1 MTKDNHRQQFPA
13 LANKAYFNY
22 GGQGPLPEPALDA
35 IYQAYKRVQL
45 GGPFSAQVG
54 AWVVQEAMLTRRA
67 IASELTVPPET
78 IALTEDVTVG
88 CNIALW
94 GIDWKAGDHLLLSD
108 CEHPGIVA
116 SVMELQRRFKIE
128 VSICPLAATLNEGDP
143 VAVIAD
149 SLQPNTRLLVIS
161 HILWNTGQVLP
172 LAEIVKVCHESP
184 LTPPSQGGGQED
196 FPLIQSEGETDI
208 KPPLT
213 PPCQGGGQ
221 EEFSLIQSEG
231 ETDIKPPLTP
241 PCQGGGQEEFS
252 LVQGEEAED
261 LSLIQGGGREELPA
275 KNHKVRVLVDAA
287 QSVGVLPLN
296 LIESGVDFYAF
307 TGHKWWC
314 GPEGL
319 GGLYVSAEALADL
332 HPVFIGWRGIV
343 TDANAKVLGWKSGSQ
358 RYEIATSAYPLYAG
372 LRSAIALQ
380 HEWGTIEERYAEI
393 CRLSK
398 YLWQRLSEL
407 PDVECLRTSA
417 PEAGL
422 VSFRLTNG
430 MPHKKLVD
438 LLEKQGIM
446 VRTILN
452 PDCVRACVH
461 YFTTEAE
468 IDKLVGA
475 IAIA

>member
-45 GGPFSAQVG
+45 GGPFSAEVG

-108 CEHPGIVA
+108 CEHHGIVA
-116 SVMELQRRFKIE
+116 SVMELQRRFNIE
-128 VSICPLAATLNEGDP
+128 VSVCPLAATLNEGDP

-149 SLQPNTRLLVIS
+149 SLRPNTRLLVIS

-172 LAEIVKVCHESP
+172 LTEIVKVCHE
-184 LTPPSQGGGQED
+184 
-196 FPLIQSEGETDI
+196 
-208 KPPLT
+208 PPLT
-213 PPCQGGGQ
+213 
-221 EEFSLIQSEG
+221 L
-231 ETDIKPPLTP
+231 

-252 LVQGEEAED
+252 LVQGYGQED
-261 LSLIQGGGREELPA
+261 LSLIQGGRQEELPA
-275 KNHKVRVLVDAA
+275 KKHKVRVLVDAA
-287 QSVGVLPLN
+287 QSVGVLPLD

-307 TGHKWWC
+307 TGHKWWG

-343 TDANAKVLGWKSGSQ
+343 TDANAKVLGWKPGSQ

-475 IAIA
+475 IAIAKFSFE

>member
-67 IASELTVPPET
+67 IASELTVPPDT

-108 CEHPGIVA
+108 CEHHGIVA
-116 SVMELQRRFKIE
+116 SVMELQRRFNIE
-128 VSICPLAATLNEGDP
+128 VSVCPLAATLNEGDP

-149 SLQPNTRLLVIS
+149 SLRPNTRLLVIS

-172 LAEIVKVCHESP
+172 LAEIVKVCHE
-184 LTPPSQGGGQED
+184 
-196 FPLIQSEGETDI
+196 
-208 KPPLT
+208 
-213 PPCQGGGQ
+213 
-221 EEFSLIQSEG
+221 
-231 ETDIKPPLTP
+231 PPLTP

-252 LVQGEEAED
+252 LVQGDGSED
-261 LSLIQGGGREELPA
+261 LSLIQGGKQEELPA
-275 KNHKVRVLVDAA
+275 KNYKVRVLVDAA

-380 HEWGTIEERYAEI
+380 YEWGTIEERYAEI

-398 YLWQRLSEL
+398 YLWERLSEL
-407 PDVECLRTSA
+407 PNVECLRKLA

-430 MPHKKLVD
+430 MSHKKLVD

-475 IAIA
+475 IAIAKFSFE

>member
-1 MTKDNHRQQFPA
+1 MTKDKYRQQFPA

-22 GGQGPLPEPALDA
+22 GGQGPLPEPALEA
-35 IYQAYKRVQL
+35 IYAAYKRVQL
-45 GGPFSAQVG
+45 GGPFSGEIG
-54 AWVVQEAMLTRRA
+54 AWVAQEAMLTRRA
-67 IASELTVPPET
+67 IASELAVPPET

-94 GIDWKAGDHLLLSD
+94 GIDWHPGDHLLLSD

-116 SVMELQRRFKIE
+116 SVMELQRRFNIE
-128 VSICPLAATLNEGDP
+128 VSVCPLAATLNEGDP

-149 SLQPNTRLLVIS
+149 YLQPNTRLLVIS
-161 HILWNTGQVLP
+161 HILWNTGQVLS
-172 LAEIVKVCHESP
+172 LAEIVKVCHEFP
-184 LTPPSQGGGQED
+184 QTP
-196 FPLIQSEGETDI
+196 
-208 KPPLT
+208 
-213 PPCQGGGQ
+213 
-221 EEFSLIQSEG
+221 
-231 ETDIKPPLTP
+231 
-241 PCQGGGQEEFS
+241 
-252 LVQGEEAED
+252 D
-261 LSLIQGGGREELPA
+261 LPVN
-275 KNHKVRVLVDAA
+275 NHKIRVLIDAA

-319 GGLYVSAEALADL
+319 GGLYVSADALADL

-343 TDANAKVLGWKSGSQ
+343 TDANAKPIGLKPGAQ

-372 LRSAIALQ
+372 LREAIALQ

-398 YLWQRLSEL
+398 YLWERLSEISH
-407 PDVECLRTSA
+407 VECLRTSA

-422 VSFRLTNG
+422 VSFRVTNE

-475 IAIA
+475 IVIQSV

>member
-1 MTKDNHRQQFPA
+1 MTKDKHRQQFPA

-22 GGQGPLPEPALDA
+22 GGQGPLPEPALEA
-35 IYQAYKRVQL
+35 IYAAYKRVQI
-45 GGPFSAQVG
+45 GGPFSGEIG
-54 AWVVQEAMLTRRA
+54 AWVAQEAMLTRRA
-67 IASELTVPPET
+67 IANELAVPPET

-94 GIDWKAGDHLLLSD
+94 GIDWRSGDHLLLSD
-108 CEHPGIVA
+108 CEHPGIIA
-116 SVMELQRRFKIE
+116 SVMELQRRFNIE
-128 VSICPLAATLNEGDP
+128 VSVCPLAATLNEGDA

-149 SLQPNTRLLVIS
+149 YLQPNTRLLVIS

-172 LAEIVKVCHESP
+172 LTEIVKVCHE
-184 LTPPSQGGGQED
+184 
-196 FPLIQSEGETDI
+196 FPQT
-208 KPPLT
+208 T
-213 PPCQGGGQ
+213 
-221 EEFSLIQSEG
+221 
-231 ETDIKPPLTP
+231 
-241 PCQGGGQEEFS
+241 
-252 LVQGEEAED
+252 
-261 LSLIQGGGREELPA
+261 ELPA
-275 KNHKVRVLVDAA
+275 KNHKIRVLVDAA

-319 GGLYVSAEALADL
+319 GGLYVSAEALGDL

-343 TDANAKVLGWKSGSQ
+343 TDATAKPIGLKPGAQ

-398 YLWQRLSEL
+398 YFWERLSEISH
-407 PDVECLRTSA
+407 VECLRTSA

-422 VSFRLTNG
+422 VSFRVTNG

-475 IAIA
+475 IAIQSV

>member
-1 MTKDNHRQQFPA
+1 MTKDNHRQHFPA

-22 GGQGPLPEPALDA
+22 GGQGPLPESALDA

-45 GGPFSAQVG
+45 GGPFSAEVG
-54 AWVVQEAMLTRRA
+54 AWVAQEALLTRRA

-116 SVMELQRRFKIE
+116 SVMELQRRFNLE
-128 VSICPLAATLNEGDP
+128 VSVCPLAATLNEGDP

-149 SLQPNTRLLVIS
+149 SLRPNTRLLVIS

-172 LAEIVKVCHESP
+172 LAEIVKVCHE
-184 LTPPSQGGGQED
+184 
-196 FPLIQSEGETDI
+196 
-208 KPPLT
+208 PPLT
-213 PPCQGGGQ
+213 PPCQGDGQ
-221 EEFSLIQSEG
+221 EDLSLIQGDG
-231 ETDIKPPLTP
+231 E
-241 PCQGGGQEEFS
+241 
-252 LVQGEEAED
+252 ED
-261 LSLIQGGGREELPA
+261 LSLIQGGGQEELPA
-275 KNHKVRVLVDAA
+275 KKHKVRVLVDAA

-307 TGHKWWC
+307 TGHKWWG

-319 GGLYVSAEALADL
+319 GGLYVSTEALADL

-407 PDVECLRTSA
+407 PDVECLRKSA

-430 MPHKKLVD
+430 MPHKKFVD

-475 IAIA
+475 IANQLV

>member
-1 MTKDNHRQQFPA
+1 MTKDNHRQKFPA

-22 GGQGPLPEPALDA
+22 GGQGPLPEPALEA
-35 IYQAYKRVQL
+35 IYEAYKRVQL
-45 GGPFSAQVG
+45 GGPFSGEVG

-67 IASELTVPPET
+67 IASELAVPAET

-94 GIDWKAGDHLLLSD
+94 GIDWQAGDRLLLSD

-116 SVMELQRRFKIE
+116 SVMELQRRFNIE
-128 VSICPLAATLNEGDP
+128 VEVCPLAATLNQGDP
-143 VAVIAD
+143 VQVIAD

-172 LAEIVKVCHESP
+172 LTEIVNVCH
-184 LTPPSQGGGQED
+184 QVGV
-196 FPLIQSEGETDI
+196 
-208 KPPLT
+208 K
-213 PPCQGGGQ
+213 
-221 EEFSLIQSEG
+221 
-231 ETDIKPPLTP
+231 
-241 PCQGGGQEEFS
+241 
-252 LVQGEEAED
+252 
-261 LSLIQGGGREELPA
+261 
-275 KNHKVRVLVDAA
+275 VLVDAA

-296 LIESGVDFYAF
+296 LIESEVDFYAF

-319 GGLYVSAEALADL
+319 GGLYVSASALADL

-343 TDANAKVLGWKSGSQ
+343 TDSSAKVLGPKPGAQ
-358 RYEIATSAYPLYAG
+358 RYEIATSAYPLYSG

-380 HEWGTIEERYAEI
+380 HQWGTILERYAEI

-398 YLWQRLSEL
+398 YLWERLSEIS
-407 PDVECLRTSA
+407 DVECLRKSP

-422 VSFRLTNG
+422 VSFRLIGG
-430 MPHKKLVD
+430 MPHKELVG

-461 YFTTEAE
+461 YLTTEAE
-468 IDKLVGA
+468 INKLVEE
-475 IAIA
+475 IFSQIQKR

>member
-1 MTKDNHRQQFPA
+1 MTKDKHRQQFPA

-22 GGQGPLPEPALDA
+22 GGQGPLPETALEA
-35 IYQAYKRVQL
+35 IYEAYKRVQL
-45 GGPFSAQVG
+45 GGPFSGEIG
-54 AWVVQEAMLTRRA
+54 AWVAQEAMLTRRA
-67 IASELTVPPET
+67 IANELAVPPET

-94 GIDWKAGDHLLLSD
+94 GIDWHPGDHLLLSD

-116 SVMELQRRFKIE
+116 SVMELQRRFNLE
-128 VSICPLAATLNEGDP
+128 VSVCPLAATLNQGDA

-149 SLQPNTRLLVIS
+149 YLQPNTRLLVIS

-172 LAEIVKVCHESP
+172 LTEIVKVCHEGYEPP
-184 LTPPSQGGGQED
+184 LTPPWQGGGQED
-196 FPLIQSEGETDI
+196 LP
-208 KPPLT
+208 
-213 PPCQGGGQ
+213 
-221 EEFSLIQSEG
+221 
-231 ETDIKPPLTP
+231 
-241 PCQGGGQEEFS
+241 
-252 LVQGEEAED
+252 VQ
-261 LSLIQGGGREELPA
+261 
-275 KNHKVRVLVDAA
+275 NHKVRVLVDAA

-332 HPVFIGWRGIV
+332 QPVFIGWRGIV
-343 TDANAKVLGWKSGSQ
+343 TDANAKPIGFKPGAQ

-380 HEWGTIEERYAEI
+380 HEWGPIEERYAEI

-398 YLWQRLSEL
+398 YLWERLSEISH
-407 PDVECLRTSA
+407 VECLRTSA

-475 IAIA
+475 IAIQSENAIDNRID

>member
-22 GGQGPLPEPALDA
+22 GGQGPLPESALEA
-35 IYQAYKRVQL
+35 IYEAYKRVQL
-45 GGPFSAQVG
+45 GGPFSGEVG

-67 IASELTVPPET
+67 IASELAVPAET

-94 GIDWKAGDHLLLSD
+94 GIDWKAGDRLLLSD

-128 VSICPLAATLNEGDP
+128 VDVCPLAATLNEGSP
-143 VAVIAD
+143 VQVIAD
-149 SLQPNTRLLVIS
+149 SLRPNTRLLVIS

-172 LAEIVKVCHESP
+172 LNEIVKVCHE
-184 LTPPSQGGGQED
+184 
-196 FPLIQSEGETDI
+196 
-208 KPPLT
+208 PPLT

-221 EEFSLIQSEG
+221 ESFN
-231 ETDIKPPLTP
+231 
-241 PCQGGGQEEFS
+241 
-252 LVQGEEAED
+252 
-261 LSLIQGGGREELPA
+261 A
-275 KNHKVRVLVDAA
+275 KSRKVRVLVDAA

-319 GGLYVSAEALADL
+319 GGLYVSAAALADL

-343 TDANAKVLGWKSGSQ
+343 TDSSAKVLGPKAGSQ

-380 HEWGTIEERYAEI
+380 HEWGTIAERYAEI

-398 YLWQRLSEL
+398 YLWERLSEL

-422 VSFRLTNG
+422 VSFRLMNG
-430 MPHKKLVD
+430 MPHNQLVN

-446 VRTILN
+446 VRTILS

-468 IDKLVGA
+468 IDRLVEA
-475 IAIA
+475 IAIL

>member
-45 GGPFSAQVG
+45 GGPFSAEVG

-108 CEHPGIVA
+108 CEHHGIVA
-116 SVMELQRRFKIE
+116 SVMELQRRFNIE
-128 VSICPLAATLNEGDP
+128 VSVCPLAATLNEGDP

-149 SLQPNTRLLVIS
+149 SLRPNTRLLVIS

-172 LAEIVKVCHESP
+172 LTEIVKVCHE
-184 LTPPSQGGGQED
+184 
-196 FPLIQSEGETDI
+196 
-208 KPPLT
+208 PPLT
-213 PPCQGGGQ
+213 
-221 EEFSLIQSEG
+221 FS
-231 ETDIKPPLTP
+231 
-241 PCQGGGQEEFS
+241 CRGGGQEEFS
-252 LVQGEEAED
+252 LVQEDGQED
-261 LSLIQGGGREELPA
+261 LSLIQKEGQEELPA
-275 KNHKVRVLVDAA
+275 KNYKVRVLVDAA

-332 HPVFIGWRGIV
+332 HPVFSGWRGIARDPN
-343 TDANAKVLGWKSGSQ
+343 TKILGWKSGSQ

-380 HEWGTIEERYAEI
+380 YEWGTIEERYAEI

-398 YLWQRLSEL
+398 YLWERLSEL

-422 VSFRLTNG
+422 VSFRLMNK
-430 MPHKKLVD
+430 MPHHELVA
-438 LLEKQGIM
+438 LWEKQGIM
-446 VRTILN
+446 VRTI
-452 PDCVRACVH
+452 PSIDCVRACVH

>member
-35 IYQAYKRVQL
+35 IYQGFKGVQL
-45 GGPFSAQVG
+45 GGPFSGQVL
-54 AWVVQEAMLTRRA
+54 AWMVQEAMLTRRA

-108 CEHPGIVA
+108 CEHHGIVA
-116 SVMELQRRFKIE
+116 SVMELQRRFNIE
-128 VSICPLAATLNEGDP
+128 VSVCPLAATLNEGDP

-149 SLQPNTRLLVIS
+149 SLRPNTRLLVIS

-172 LAEIVKVCHESP
+172 LAEIVKVCHEPP
-184 LTPPSQGGGQED
+184 LTPSCEGGGQED
-196 FPLIQSEGETDI
+196 L
-208 KPPLT
+208 
-213 PPCQGGGQ
+213 
-221 EEFSLIQSEG
+221 SLIQG
-231 ETDIKPPLTP
+231 D
-241 PCQGGGQEEFS
+241 GQ
-252 LVQGEEAED
+252 ED
-261 LSLIQGGGREELPA
+261 LSLIQGGGQEELPA
-275 KNHKVRVLVDAA
+275 KKHKVRVLVDAA
-287 QSVGVLPLN
+287 QSVGALPLN

-343 TDANAKVLGWKSGSQ
+343 TDANAKVLGWKSGAQ

-398 YLWQRLSEL
+398 YLWERLSEL
-407 PDVECLRTSA
+407 PDVECLRKSA

-422 VSFRLTNG
+422 VSFRLMNK
-430 MPHKKLVD
+430 MPHHQLVA
-438 LLEKQGIM
+438 LWEKQGIM
-446 VRTILN
+446 VRTIPDLN
-452 PDCVRACVH
+452 CVRACVH

-475 IAIA
+475 IAIAKFSFE

>member
-45 GGPFSAQVG
+45 GGPFSAEVG

-94 GIDWKAGDHLLLSD
+94 GIDWKAGDHLLISD

-116 SVMELQRRFKIE
+116 SVMELQRRFNIE

-149 SLQPNTRLLVIS
+149 SLRPNTRLLVIS

-172 LAEIVKVCHESP
+172 LAEIVKVCHQ
-184 LTPPSQGGGQED
+184 TGV
-196 FPLIQSEGETDI
+196 
-208 KPPLT
+208 K
-213 PPCQGGGQ
+213 
-221 EEFSLIQSEG
+221 
-231 ETDIKPPLTP
+231 
-241 PCQGGGQEEFS
+241 
-252 LVQGEEAED
+252 
-261 LSLIQGGGREELPA
+261 
-275 KNHKVRVLVDAA
+275 VLVDAA

-398 YLWQRLSEL
+398 YLWERLSEL
-407 PDVECLRTSA
+407 PDVECLRKSA

-430 MPHKKLVD
+430 RPHKKLVD

-461 YFTTEAE
+461 YFTNEAE
-468 IDKLVGA
+468 IDKLVEA
-475 IAIA
+475 IAIGKFPFE

>member
-22 GGQGPLPEPALDA
+22 GGQGPLPEPALEA
-35 IYQAYKRVQL
+35 IYEAYKRVQL
-45 GGPFSAQVG
+45 GGPFSGEVG

-67 IASELTVPPET
+67 IASELAVPAET

-94 GIDWKAGDHLLLSD
+94 GIDWQAGDRLLLSD

-116 SVMELQRRFKIE
+116 SVMELQRRFNIE
-128 VSICPLAATLNEGDP
+128 VAVCPLAATLNEGSP
-143 VAVIAD
+143 VAAIAD

-172 LAEIVKVCHESP
+172 LTEIVKVCHE
-184 LTPPSQGGGQED
+184 TGV
-196 FPLIQSEGETDI
+196 
-208 KPPLT
+208 K
-213 PPCQGGGQ
+213 
-221 EEFSLIQSEG
+221 
-231 ETDIKPPLTP
+231 
-241 PCQGGGQEEFS
+241 
-252 LVQGEEAED
+252 
-261 LSLIQGGGREELPA
+261 
-275 KNHKVRVLVDAA
+275 VLVDAA

-296 LIESGVDFYAF
+296 LIECGVDFYAF

-319 GGLYVSAEALADL
+319 GGLYVSAAALADL

-343 TDANAKVLGWKSGSQ
+343 TDSNANVLGWKPGSQ

-372 LRSAIALQ
+372 LRSAIGLQ

-393 CRLSK
+393 CRLSR
-398 YLWQRLSEL
+398 YLWERLSEL
-407 PDVECLRTSA
+407 PDVECLRKSA

-422 VSFRLTNG
+422 VSFRLMNG
-430 MPHKKLVD
+430 MPHKQLVD

-446 VRTILN
+446 ARTILD

-468 IDKLVGA
+468 IDRLVEGVFSQFS
-475 IAIA
+475 

>member
-22 GGQGPLPEPALDA
+22 GGQGPLPETALDA

-78 IALTEDVTVG
+78 IALTENVTVG

-94 GIDWKAGDHLLLSD
+94 GIDWKAGDHLLISD
-108 CEHPGIVA
+108 CEHPGVVA

-149 SLQPNTRLLVIS
+149 NLRPNTRLLVIS

-172 LAEIVKVCHESP
+172 LAEIVKVCHE
-184 LTPPSQGGGQED
+184 
-196 FPLIQSEGETDI
+196 
-208 KPPLT
+208 PPLT
-213 PPCQGGGQ
+213 PPW
-221 EEFSLIQSEG
+221 
-231 ETDIKPPLTP
+231 
-241 PCQGGGQEEFS
+241 QGGGQEEFS
-252 LVQGEEAED
+252 LVQEDGQED
-261 LSLIQGGGREELPA
+261 LSLIQGEGQEELPA
-275 KNHKVRVLVDAA
+275 KNYKVRVLVDAA

-332 HPVFIGWRGIV
+332 HPVFIGWRGIARDPN
-343 TDANAKVLGWKSGSQ
+343 TKILGWKSGSQ

-407 PDVECLRTSA
+407 PDVECLRKSA

-430 MPHKKLVD
+430 MPHKKFVD

>member
-1 MTKDNHRQQFPA
+1 MTKDKHRQQFPA

-22 GGQGPLPEPALDA
+22 GGQGPLPEPALEA
-35 IYQAYKRVQL
+35 IYGAYKRVQV
-45 GGPFSAQVG
+45 GGPFSGEIG

-67 IASELTVPPET
+67 IANELAVPPET

-94 GIDWKAGDHLLLSD
+94 GIDWHPGDHLLLSD

-116 SVMELQRRFKIE
+116 SVMELQRRFNIE
-128 VSICPLAATLNEGDP
+128 VSVCPLAATLNEGDA
-143 VAVIAD
+143 VAVIANY
-149 SLQPNTRLLVIS
+149 LQPNTRLLVIS

-172 LAEIVKVCHESP
+172 LTEIVKVCHQGYEPPLAPPWQGGEQVLNEPP
-184 LTPPSQGGGQED
+184 LTPPWQGGEQVLNEPPLTPPWQGGGQED
-196 FPLIQSEGETDI
+196 
-208 KPPLT
+208 
-213 PPCQGGGQ
+213 
-221 EEFSLIQSEG
+221 
-231 ETDIKPPLTP
+231 
-241 PCQGGGQEEFS
+241 
-252 LVQGEEAED
+252 
-261 LSLIQGGGREELPA
+261 LSVE
-275 KNHKVRVLVDAA
+275 NHKVRVLVDAA

-319 GGLYVSAEALADL
+319 GGLYVSADALADL

-343 TDANAKVLGWKSGSQ
+343 TDANAKPIGLKPGAQ

-380 HEWGTIEERYAEI
+380 DEWGTVEERYAEI

-398 YLWQRLSEL
+398 YLWEGLSEL
-407 PDVECLRTSA
+407 SHVECLRTSA

-438 LLEKQGIM
+438 LLDKQGIM

-468 IDKLVGA
+468 IDKLVGE
-475 IAIA
+475 IAIQLG

>member
-45 GGPFSAQVG
+45 GGPFSG
-54 AWVVQEAMLTRRA
+54 EMWAWVVQEAMLTRRA

-108 CEHPGIVA
+108 CEHHGIVA
-116 SVMELQRRFKIE
+116 SVMELQRRFNIE
-128 VSICPLAATLNEGDP
+128 VLVCPLAATLNEGDP

-149 SLQPNTRLLVIS
+149 SLRPNTRLLVIS

-172 LAEIVKVCHESP
+172 LTEIVKVCHQ
-184 LTPPSQGGGQED
+184 TGV
-196 FPLIQSEGETDI
+196 
-208 KPPLT
+208 K
-213 PPCQGGGQ
+213 
-221 EEFSLIQSEG
+221 
-231 ETDIKPPLTP
+231 
-241 PCQGGGQEEFS
+241 
-252 LVQGEEAED
+252 
-261 LSLIQGGGREELPA
+261 
-275 KNHKVRVLVDAA
+275 VLVDAA

-398 YLWQRLSEL
+398 YLWQGLSEL
-407 PDVECLRTSA
+407 PDVECLRKLA

-430 MPHKKLVD
+430 MPHNKLVN

-446 VRTILN
+446 VRTILS

-475 IAIA
+475 IAIAKFSCE

>member
-1 MTKDNHRQQFPA
+1 MNKDNHRQQFPA

-22 GGQGPLPEPALDA
+22 GGQGPLPEPALEA
-35 IYQAYKRVQL
+35 IYEAYKRVQL
-45 GGPFSAQVG
+45 GGPFSGEVG

-67 IASELTVPPET
+67 IANELAVPAET

-94 GIDWKAGDHLLLSD
+94 GIDWQAGDRLLLSD

-116 SVMELQRRFKIE
+116 SVMELQRRFNIE
-128 VSICPLAATLNEGDP
+128 VDVCPLAATLNQGNP
-143 VAVIAD
+143 VQVIAD

-172 LAEIVKVCHESP
+172 LAEIVKVCHE
-184 LTPPSQGGGQED
+184 GYE
-196 FPLIQSEGETDI
+196 
-208 KPPLT
+208 PPLT
-213 PPCQGGGQ
+213 PPWQGEGQ
-221 EEFSLIQSEG
+221 EE
-231 ETDIKPPLTP
+231 
-241 PCQGGGQEEFS
+241 
-252 LVQGEEAED
+252 
-261 LSLIQGGGREELPA
+261 LPV
-275 KNHKVRVLVDAA
+275 KNHQVRVLVDAA

-319 GGLYVSAEALADL
+319 GGLYVSAAALADL
-332 HPVFIGWRGIV
+332 RPVFIGWRGIV
-343 TDANAKVLGWKSGSQ
+343 TDSSAKVLGPKAGSQ
-358 RYEIATSAYPLYAG
+358 RYEIATSAYPLYSG

-380 HEWGTIEERYAEI
+380 HEWGTIHQRYAEI

-398 YLWQRLSEL
+398 YLWERLSEIS
-407 PDVECLRTSA
+407 DVQCLRKCP

-422 VSFRLTNG
+422 VSFRLING
-430 MPHKKLVD
+430 IPHKQLVD

-446 VRTILN
+446 VRTILS

-461 YFTTEAE
+461 YLTTEAE
-468 IDKLVGA
+468 INKLVEGVLTLSKRR
-475 IAIA
+475 

>member
-1 MTKDNHRQQFPA
+1 MTKDKYRQQFPA

-22 GGQGPLPEPALDA
+22 GGQGPLPEPALEA
-35 IYQAYKRVQL
+35 IYAAYKRVQL
-45 GGPFSAQVG
+45 GGPFSGEIG
-54 AWVVQEAMLTRRA
+54 AWVAQEAMLTRRA
-67 IASELTVPPET
+67 IASELAVPPET

-94 GIDWKAGDHLLLSD
+94 GIDWHPGDHLLLSD

-116 SVMELQRRFKIE
+116 SVMELQRRFNIE
-128 VSICPLAATLNEGDP
+128 VSVCPLAATLNEGDP

-149 SLQPNTRLLVIS
+149 YLQPNTRLLVIS
-161 HILWNTGQVLP
+161 HILWNTGQVLS
-172 LAEIVKVCHESP
+172 LAEIVKVCHEFP
-184 LTPPSQGGGQED
+184 QTP
-196 FPLIQSEGETDI
+196 
-208 KPPLT
+208 
-213 PPCQGGGQ
+213 
-221 EEFSLIQSEG
+221 
-231 ETDIKPPLTP
+231 
-241 PCQGGGQEEFS
+241 
-252 LVQGEEAED
+252 D
-261 LSLIQGGGREELPA
+261 LPVN
-275 KNHKVRVLVDAA
+275 NHKIRVLVDAA

-319 GGLYVSAEALADL
+319 GGLYVSADALVDL

-343 TDANAKVLGWKSGSQ
+343 TDANAKPIGLKPGAQ

-398 YLWQRLSEL
+398 YLWEHLSEL
-407 PDVECLRTSA
+407 SHVECLRTSA

-422 VSFRLTNG
+422 VSFRVTNG

-468 IDKLVGA
+468 IDKLVEA
-475 IAIA
+475 IATQVV

>member
-1 MTKDNHRQQFPA
+1 MTKDKYRQQFPA

-22 GGQGPLPEPALDA
+22 GGQGPLPEPALEE
-35 IYQAYKRVQL
+35 IYAAYKRVQL
-45 GGPFSAQVG
+45 GGPFSGEIG
-54 AWVVQEAMLTRRA
+54 AWVAQEAMLTRRA
-67 IASELTVPPET
+67 IANELAVPPET

-94 GIDWKAGDHLLLSD
+94 GIDWRSGDHLLLSD

-116 SVMELQRRFKIE
+116 SVMELQRRFNLE
-128 VSICPLAATLNEGDP
+128 LSVCPLAATLNEGDA

-149 SLQPNTRLLVIS
+149 YLQPNTRLLVIS

-172 LAEIVKVCHESP
+172 LAEIVKVCH
-184 LTPPSQGGGQED
+184 QGYE
-196 FPLIQSEGETDI
+196 
-208 KPPLT
+208 PPLT
-213 PPCQGGGQ
+213 SPWQGGGQ
-221 EEFSLIQSEG
+221 EERQ
-231 ETDIKPPLTP
+231 
-241 PCQGGGQEEFS
+241 
-252 LVQGEEAED
+252 ED
-261 LSLIQGGGREELPA
+261 LPVQ
-275 KNHKVRVLVDAA
+275 NHKVRVLVDAA

-319 GGLYVSAEALADL
+319 GGLYVSADALVDL

-343 TDANAKVLGWKSGSQ
+343 TDANAKPIGLKPGAK

-398 YLWQRLSEL
+398 YLWECLSEL
-407 PDVECLRTSA
+407 SHVECLRTSA

-422 VSFRLTNG
+422 VSFRVTNG

-468 IDKLVGA
+468 IDKLVAA
-475 IAIA
+475 IAIL

>member
-22 GGQGPLPEPALDA
+22 GGQGPLPEPALEA
-35 IYQAYKRVQL
+35 IYEAYKRVQL
-45 GGPFSAQVG
+45 GGPFSGEIG

-67 IASELTVPPET
+67 IARELAVPAET

-94 GIDWKAGDHLLLSD
+94 GIDWRSGDHLLLSD

-116 SVMELQRRFKIE
+116 SVMELQRRFNIE
-128 VSICPLAATLNEGDP
+128 VSVCPLAATLNGGDP

-149 SLQPNTRLLVIS
+149 YLQPNTRLLVIS

-172 LAEIVKVCHESP
+172 LAEIVKVCHEFY
-184 LTPPSQGGGQED
+184 E
-196 FPLIQSEGETDI
+196 
-208 KPPLT
+208 PPLT

-221 EEFSLIQSEG
+221 EALS
-231 ETDIKPPLTP
+231 
-241 PCQGGGQEEFS
+241 
-252 LVQGEEAED
+252 VQN
-261 LSLIQGGGREELPA
+261 R
-275 KNHKVRVLVDAA
+275 KVMVLVDAA

-319 GGLYVSAEALADL
+319 GGLYVSASALADL

-343 TDANAKVLGWKSGSQ
+343 TDSSAKVLGWKPGSQ
-358 RYEIATSAYPLYAG
+358 RYEIATSAYPLYSG

-380 HEWGTIEERYAEI
+380 NEWGTIEERYAEI

-398 YLWQRLSEL
+398 YLWERLSEL
-407 PDVECLRTSA
+407 PGVECLRKSA

-430 MPHKKLVD
+430 MPHKELVG

-468 IDKLVGA
+468 IDKLVGE
-475 IAIA
+475 IAIQLV

>member
-45 GGPFSAQVG
+45 GGPFSAEVG

-108 CEHPGIVA
+108 CEHHGIVA
-116 SVMELQRRFKIE
+116 SVMELQRRFNIE

-149 SLQPNTRLLVIS
+149 SLRPNTRLLVIS

-172 LAEIVKVCHESP
+172 LAEIVKVCHEAY
-184 LTPPSQGGGQED
+184 E
-196 FPLIQSEGETDI
+196 
-208 KPPLT
+208 PPLT

-221 EEFSLIQSEG
+221 EVR
-231 ETDIKPPLTP
+231 
-241 PCQGGGQEEFS
+241 QENLF
-252 LVQGEEAED
+252 VQ
-261 LSLIQGGGREELPA
+261 
-275 KNHKVRVLVDAA
+275 NHKVRVLVDAA

-398 YLWQRLSEL
+398 YLWERLSEL
-407 PDVECLRTSA
+407 PEVECLRTSA

-422 VSFRLTNG
+422 VSFRLING

-438 LLEKQGIM
+438 LLEKQEIM

-475 IAIA
+475 IAIAKFSFE

>member
-1 MTKDNHRQQFPA
+1 MTKDKYRQQFPA

-22 GGQGPLPEPALDA
+22 GGQGPLPESALEA
-35 IYQAYKRVQL
+35 IYAAYKRVQV
-45 GGPFSAQVG
+45 GGPFSGEIG
-54 AWVVQEAMLTRRA
+54 AWVAQEAMLTRCA
-67 IASELTVPPET
+67 IANELAVPPET

-94 GIDWKAGDHLLLSD
+94 GIDWHPGDHLLLSD

-116 SVMELQRRFKIE
+116 SVMELQRRFNIE
-128 VSICPLAATLNEGDP
+128 VSVCPLAATLNEGDA
-143 VAVIAD
+143 VAVIA
-149 SLQPNTRLLVIS
+149 SYLQPNTRLLVIS
-161 HILWNTGQVLP
+161 HILWNTGQVLS
-172 LAEIVKVCHESP
+172 LAEIVKVCHEFP
-184 LTPPSQGGGQED
+184 QTP
-196 FPLIQSEGETDI
+196 
-208 KPPLT
+208 
-213 PPCQGGGQ
+213 
-221 EEFSLIQSEG
+221 
-231 ETDIKPPLTP
+231 
-241 PCQGGGQEEFS
+241 
-252 LVQGEEAED
+252 D
-261 LSLIQGGGREELPA
+261 LPVN
-275 KNHKVRVLVDAA
+275 NHKIRVLVDAA

-319 GGLYVSAEALADL
+319 GGLYVSADALADL

-343 TDANAKVLGWKSGSQ
+343 TDANAKPIGLKPGAQ

-380 HEWGTIEERYAEI
+380 HQWGTIEERYAEI

-398 YLWQRLSEL
+398 YLWERLSEINH
-407 PDVECLRTSA
+407 VECLRTSA

-422 VSFRLTNG
+422 VSFRVTNG

-468 IDKLVGA
+468 IDRLVGA
-475 IAIA
+475 IATQVV

>member
-1 MTKDNHRQQFPA
+1 MTKDKHRQQFPA

-22 GGQGPLPEPALDA
+22 GGQGPLPEPALEA
-35 IYQAYKRVQL
+35 IYAAYKRVQL
-45 GGPFSAQVG
+45 GGPFSGEIG
-54 AWVVQEAMLTRRA
+54 AWVAQEAMLTRRA
-67 IASELTVPPET
+67 IANELAVPPET

-94 GIDWKAGDHLLLSD
+94 GIDWHPGDHLLLSD

-116 SVMELQRRFKIE
+116 SVMELQRRFNLE
-128 VSICPLAATLNEGDP
+128 VSVCPLAATLNEGDA
-143 VAVIAD
+143 VAVIANY
-149 SLQPNTRLLVIS
+149 LQPNTRLLVIS

-172 LAEIVKVCHESP
+172 LAEIVKVCHEFP
-184 LTPPSQGGGQED
+184 QTP
-196 FPLIQSEGETDI
+196 
-208 KPPLT
+208 
-213 PPCQGGGQ
+213 
-221 EEFSLIQSEG
+221 
-231 ETDIKPPLTP
+231 
-241 PCQGGGQEEFS
+241 
-252 LVQGEEAED
+252 D
-261 LSLIQGGGREELPA
+261 LPVN
-275 KNHKVRVLVDAA
+275 NHKIRVLVDAA

-319 GGLYVSAEALADL
+319 GGLYVSADALVDL

-343 TDANAKVLGWKSGSQ
+343 TDANAKPIGLKPGAQ

-380 HEWGTIEERYAEI
+380 HTWGTIEERYAEI

-398 YLWQRLSEL
+398 YLWERLSEFSH
-407 PDVECLRTSA
+407 VECLRTSS

-475 IAIA
+475 IAIV